1 MDKNAVYEKTCAL
14 RTLDFDRY
22 YNVKPSAL
30 LDIFQFVAGEHTVL
44 FSCDK
49 NNMLARGLY
58 WVLVSVRIDFAFF
71 SPDIKALTVK
81 TWPLK
86 SNGVRYFRN
95 FSVTDEMGNIVASAR
110 SLWAVLNSQ
119 TKRVTLGAKVYP
131 ENFSYCEDELGGR
144 LSRLTDTESKNLSGS
159 FYPSFSDLDYNGHMN
174 NAKYADHSLDFAYSG
189 IDRKIASLQIDY
201 HKEILYGEK
210 INVFS
215 GENDKTIKL
224 KGADESGST
233 RFLTEIIYR

>member
-71 SPDIKALTVK
+71 SPDIKSLTVK

-95 FSVTDEMGNIVASAR
+95 FSVTDERGDLVANAR
-110 SLWAVLNSQ
+110 S
-119 TKRVTLGAKVYP
+119 
-131 ENFSYCEDELGGR
+131 
-144 LSRLTDTESKNLSGS
+144 
-159 FYPSFSDLDYNGHMN
+159 
-174 NAKYADHSLDFAYSG
+174 
-189 IDRKIASLQIDY
+189 
-201 HKEILYGEK
+201 
-210 INVFS
+210 
-215 GENDKTIKL
+215 
-224 KGADESGST
+224 
-233 RFLTEIIYR
+233 